1 VGPESRPLTFGAELE
16 MAPER
21 RWDPLRRFARNR
33 LAVVGGIVLTL
44 MLSVAVFAQFL
55 APSDPLAQDFNHSLE
70 PPSREHP
77 CGTDELGRDIC
88 SRVMYGGRASL
99 AAGFLAVLV
108 GGSVGT
114 MLGLTAGYFGG
125 WVDRTVM
132 RGLDV
137 VFALPAILLAIVI
150 VTMLGPSLTNAILA
164 VAIVNIP
171 PTARVVRAEVLTIT
185 PRAYILACRVIGA
198 RDSRIVVKHIL
209 PNAMAPLI
217 VQLTVGLA
225 FAILSTAALGFL
237 GLGAQPPMPEWGNMI
252 SGARAFLFTRFEISV
267 FPGVAILLTTV
278 SLNLVGDGLQD
289 ALNPKLIV

>member
-1 VGPESRPLTFGAELE
+1 MNPESRPEGPAATLE

-33 LAVVGGIVLTL
+33 LAVVGSIVLTL
-44 MLSVAVFAQFL
+44 VLSVALFAQFL
-55 APSDPLAQDFNHSLE
+55 APSDPLAQDFNRSLE
-70 PPSREHP
+70 PPSRDHP

-88 SRVMYGGRASL
+88 SRVIYGGRASL

-108 GGSVGT
+108 GGLAGT
-114 MLGLTAGYFGG
+114 LLGLTAGYFGG
-125 WVDRTVM
+125 WVDRLVM
-132 RGLDV
+132 RALDV
-137 VFALPAILLAIVI
+137 VFALPTILLAIVI

-164 VAIVNIP
+164 VAIINIP
-171 PTARVVRAEVLTIT
+171 PTARVMRSQVLTIT
-185 PRAYILACRVIGA
+185 PRPFILACRVIGA
-198 RDSRIVVKHIL
+198 NDSRIVLHHIL

-267 FPGVAILLTTV
+267 FPGLAILLTTV

-289 ALNPKLIV
+289 ALNPKLIA